1 MLIDLKG
8 KEAGYEDI
16 GQMNMYLG
24 YFEAEENTDGD
35 NPPMGI
41 ILAREKNELL
51 MKYAMNGMSAKLF
64 VQKYQLYLPNEAELR
79 REIEKAY
86 Q

>member
-1 MLIDLKG
+1 
-8 KEAGYEDI
+8 
-16 GQMNMYLG
+16 MYLG

-79 REIEKAY
+79 KEIEKVYNQAPSPRGHPLAVY
-86 Q
+86 WLT